1 MPVRKRN
8 PRIETLGVTV
18 SIEAKRF
25 VEQEAAMRNA
35 SVSEFLRPGVVLGLV
50 QNYLGLTLDEAIARL
65 IQNEVCTA
73 PQNRTRYGFCV
84 PRLPS
89 DRRSPQKRL

>member
-1 MPVRKRN
+1 MPIRKRN
-8 PRIETLGVTV
+8 PKVETLGVTV

-50 QNYLGLTLDEAIARL
+50 QNYLGLSLDEAVARL
-65 IQNEVCTA
+65 IQNEASYEDIVQYLSGGESNFVTML
-73 PQNRTRYGFCV
+73 RTR
-84 PRLPS
+84 RK
-89 DRRSPQKRL
+89 Q